1 MKHAFIRAIL
11 LTTLLAAALLLAA
24 CNLPQQAAPTPD
36 LSPDDLIATA
46 VQATAQFMQ
55 PPWTRTPVPPTL
67 VTSSPP
73 TFTPPPPPTFT
84 PPPPT
89 VTPVPCNQAE
99 FVTDVTVPDG
109 SDFPVFDTFTKTW
122 RLRNVGTCTWTSDY
136 RVVFDHGDQMQA
148 PSSAPVNS
156 GSVPPGG
163 TVDVSVPMEAPGTP
177 GTYKGYWKL
186 RDAGGVL
193 FGVGASGNVAFWVE
207 IESISSLPP
216 GPNFDVAFQNLHNCG
231 GTPYATFW
239 VGDTGGTSFE
249 SAQIGI
255 KDLDTSAALY
265 GPLHSN
271 APFLG
276 TANDCPPGSSSMG
289 PGSVYFI
296 AVSIGASPPHGNDA
310 RLTLKLCTAD
320 SLGGDCVTKT
330 LDFVIP

>member
-1 MKHAFIRAIL
+1 MKPAFVGAMH

-24 CNLPQQAAPTPD
+24 CNFPGLSIEPTEDKP
-36 LSPDDLIATA
+36 ATA
-46 VQATAQFMQ
+46 VLQTVEAQLTLAAALR
-55 PPWTRTPVPPTL
+55 PTLPVPTPVTPTLHPPTPTL
-67 VTSSPP
+67 TATPSP
-73 TFTPPPPPTFT
+73 TATD
-84 PPPPT
+84 
-89 VTPVPCNQAE
+89 TPVPCNQAE

-109 SDFPVFDTFTKTW
+109 SDFAVFDTFTKTW
-122 RLRNVGTCTWTSDY
+122 RVRNVGTCTWTSDY

-148 PSSAPVNS
+148 PSSAPVTS

-163 TVDVSVPMEAPGTP
+163 TVDISVPMEAPGTP

-193 FGVGASGNVAFWVE
+193 FGVGPSGNVAFWVE

-216 GPNFDVAFQNLHNCG
+216 GPNFDVAFQNLHSCG

-255 KDLDTSAALY
+255 KDLDTSAMLY

-271 APFLG
+271 VPFMA

>member
-1 MKHAFIRAIL
+1 MKRQTAVALFAAVLL
-11 LTTLLAAALLLAA
+11 LTA
-24 CNLPQQAAPTPD
+24 CNLRQPALPTPN
-36 LSPDDLIATA
+36 LSPGDTVATA

-55 PPWTRTPVPPTL
+55 PPWTV
-67 VTSSPP
+67 
-73 TFTPPPPPTFT
+73 T

-89 VTPVPCNQAE
+89 PMTPTLHPPTPILSPTNTPTVTPLPCNRAE
-99 FVTDVTVPDG
+99 FVTDVSIPDG
-109 SDFPVFDTFTKTW
+109 SDISVFDTFTKTW
-122 RLRNVGTCTWTSDY
+122 RLRNAGTCTWTSDY
-136 RVVFDHGDQMQA
+136 RVVYDHGDQMLA
-148 PSSAPVNS
+148 PDSAPVTS

-177 GTYKGYWKL
+177 GTYKGYWRL

-216 GPNFDVAFQNLHNCG
+216 GPNFDVAFQNLHTCG
-231 GTPYATFW
+231 GAQYATFW

-255 KDLDTSAALY
+255 KDLDTSAMLY
-265 GPLHSN
+265 STGYSN
-271 APFLG
+271 SPFLG
-276 TANDCPPGSSSMG
+276 TANSCPPDASSMG

-296 AVSIGASPPHGNDA
+296 AVSIGVSPPHGDDA

-320 SLGGDCVTKT
+320 DVSGDCVTKT
-330 LDFVIP
+330 LDFVVP

>member
-1 MKHAFIRAIL
+1 MKPRSIIAV
-11 LTTLLAAALLLAA
+11 LASAVLMAA
-24 CNLPQQAAPTPD
+24 CNLRQQGLPAPV
-36 LSPDDLIATA
+36 LSPEEMIATA

-55 PPWTRTPVPPTL
+55 PPWTFTPPPPAAVTPTL
-67 VTSSPP
+67 P
-73 TFTPPPPPTFT
+73 TFTPPPPPTST

-89 VTPVPCNQAE
+89 VTPMPCNKAE
-99 FVTDVTVPDG
+99 FVTDLTAPDG
-109 SDFPVFDTFTKTW
+109 SDFPVFATFTKTW

-136 RVVFDHGDQMQA
+136 RVVFDHGDQMLA
-148 PSSAPVNS
+148 PDAVPLTV
-156 GSVPPGG
+156 GSVPPGS
-163 TVDVSVPMEAPGTP
+163 TLDVSVPMEAPGTP

-207 IESISSLPP
+207 IDSISSLPP
-216 GPNFDVAFQNLHNCG
+216 GPNFDVAFQNLHVCG
-231 GTPYATFW
+231 GAQYATFW

-255 KDLDTSAALY
+255 KDLDTSSQLY

-271 APFLG
+271 LPFLG
-276 TANDCPPGSSSMG
+276 TANDCPPGYSSMG